1 MRLVIATPLYP
12 PDLGGPA
19 TYTTFL
25 ERELPAGGIAVEVVS
40 FAEVRHLPKLVRHFF
55 YYRKVLKTLRRS
67 DAVLALDPVSVGMPA
82 MKAAEELKKPLL
94 LKVVGDYAWE
104 QGRQRFGVTAPL
116 DEFVKTPQSS
126 SFVRFLQKTQ
136 KMVASRAVRI
146 IVPSEYLKMI
156 VSAWGIPETKISV
169 VYNLPD
175 VSEIGEEREFGLS
188 SPRVVT
194 VARLVP
200 WKGIQGLM
208 NAVAKA
214 RVHIPSL
221 SLLII
226 GDGPD
231 RAQLEAHAKTVL
243 RENYLFTG
251 ALTHKDTLAA
261 MRGSEVFALNTS
273 YEGFSHV
280 LLEAAALGLPIV
292 TTPSGGNRELLTHD
306 ENALLVPPESDDAL
320 AESLIRILQ
329 QPGLRERLSHHA
341 KTKVESLAG
350 PDALVSLISSCV

>member
-25 ERELPAGGIAVEVVS
+25 ERELPSRGITVDVVS
-40 FAEVRHLPKLVRHFF
+40 FAEVRHLPKLIRHYF
-55 YYRKVLKTLRRS
+55 YYRKVVKALRRS
-67 DAVLALDPVSVGMPA
+67 DAVLALDPVSVGLPA
-82 MKAAEELKKPLL
+82 MKAAEALKKPLL

-104 QGRQRFGVTAPL
+104 QGRQRFGVIAPL
-116 DEFVKTPQSS
+116 DEFVHTQQSS
-126 SFVRFLQKTQ
+126 SFVRFLQRTQ
-136 KMVASRAVRI
+136 KTVASRATRI
-146 IVPSEYLKMI
+146 IVPSEYLKI
-156 VSAWGIPETKISV
+156 VVSAWGIPEEKISV

-175 VSEIGEEREFGLS
+175 VSEIGEKREFGLS

-200 WKGIQGLM
+200 WKGIQGLV

-221 SLLII
+221 SLLVI
-226 GDGPD
+226 GAGPG
-231 RAQLEAHAKTVL
+231 RASLEAHAKSML
-243 RENYLFTG
+243 RDNYVFTG
-251 ALTHKDTLAA
+251 PLSHKDTLAA

-280 LLEAAALGLPIV
+280 LLEAAALALPIV
-292 TTPSGGNRELLTHD
+292 TTPSGGNRELLAH
-306 ENALLVPPESDDAL
+306 EESALLVPPESDDAFAAAL
-320 AESLIRILQ
+320 VRMLQES
-329 QPGLRERLSHHA
+329 GLHERLTKSA
-341 KTKVESLAG
+341 KAKVE
-350 PDALVSLISSCV
+350 AL